1 MQNALDR
8 VHPVPQTESEDLSRF
23 LPAEVRKHLEGCP
36 GCRDFLSSLGTFAPV
51 LRNQLDESIP
61 DYPNLKVAAVLRDM
75 TDADSQGSTLQTHRG
90 GSIPAA
96 FQRLRNWLFAPVG
109 KPAAVYRWAAVSAV
123 TVALASL
130 IGVRIYS
137 VSRTNRAI
145 EEQID
150 RIVELVYQE
159 PLLPDIESALLRTRP
174 AISDYVEDL
183 NRGLDILS
191 EDTDSESY
199 LN

>member
-1 MQNALDR
+1 
-8 VHPVPQTESEDLSRF
+8 
-23 LPAEVRKHLEGCP
+23 
-36 GCRDFLSSLGTFAPV
+36 
-51 LRNQLDESIP
+51 
-61 DYPNLKVAAVLRDM
+61 M
-75 TDADSQGSTLQTHRG
+75 TDADSQASTLQTHRG
-90 GSIPAA
+90 VPIPAA

-109 KPAAVYRWAAVSAV
+109 KPAAVYRWVAVSAV

-137 VSRTNRAI
+137 VSRINRAI

-150 RIVELVYQE
+150 RVVELVYQE